1 MKRIGL
7 INPNTSH
14 ATTAMMTNIARSYLP
29 GSFEIEGVTAGR
41 GVPMIL
47 NDAQL
52 AAAADGVVEMGLEL
66 AGRNDGLIVCAFG
79 DPGLERLAAV
89 TGLPSVGICH
99 ASMMEASAGGRR
111 FGIATVTPDLVESF
125 AAKAQTFG
133 VASFFTGT
141 RLTKG
146 DPQRLA
152 SDPEALHAALE
163 IAAREC
169 IEKDGADV
177 VIIGGGPLG
186 QAADDLQRVLSAP
199 LIAPIRSAVERLV
212 EMLEM
217 ESHASTLQR

>member
-7 INPNTSH
+7 INPNTSK
-14 ATTAMMTNIARSYLP
+14 ATTQMMTTIASGYLP
-29 GSFEIEGVTAGR
+29 DGFAIEGRTALR

-47 NDAQL
+47 NDVEL

-66 AGRNDGLIVCAFG
+66 AGQSDGLIVCAFG

-89 TGLPSVGICH
+89 SGIPSIGICQ
-99 ASMMEASAGGRR
+99 ASMMEASAGGRH
-111 FGIATVTPDLVESF
+111 FGIATVTPDLVGSF

-133 VASFFTGT
+133 LASLFTGT
-141 RLTKG
+141 RLTTG
-146 DPQRLA
+146 DPLRLA
-152 SDPEALHAALE
+152 SDPKSLLTALE

-169 IEKDGADV
+169 FEQDGAEV

-199 LIAPIRSAVERLV
+199 IIAPIRSAVEWLV
-212 EMLEM
+212 RTLET
-217 ESHASTLQR
+217 ESDISVARG